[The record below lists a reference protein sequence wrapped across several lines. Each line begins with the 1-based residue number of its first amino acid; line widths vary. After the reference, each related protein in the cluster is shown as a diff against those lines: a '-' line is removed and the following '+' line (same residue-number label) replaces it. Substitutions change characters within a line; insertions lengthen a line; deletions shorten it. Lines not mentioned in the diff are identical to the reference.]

1 MLYLELKTSILPSL
15 KGTDKRHKMNSTIV
29 SKMFEQLHYIHA
41 KYNKSA
47 SQIVCNL
54 SDTGATV
61 QLLQESCSDAINFS
75 KHFTP
80 Q

>member
-29 SKMFEQLHYIHA
+29 SKMFQQLHYIHA
-41 KYNKSA
+41 KYDKST

-54 SDTGATV
+54 SDMGATV
-61 QLLQESCSDAINFS
+61 QSLQESCSDAIIFS
-75 KHFTP
+75 KHFTT
-80 Q
+80 